1 MRSSLIKFSI
11 TCCLAF
17 ASVALIIACGGS
29 SGGGDSSLR
38 IQGKLVTAA
47 TSRTAQTASVG
58 IPGVTVNALG
68 DSAVTDANGSFS
80 LQGALVA
87 GGEILVEFVSDAGT
101 ATSIV
106 SGLPEV
112 PAVVE
117 VDFTV
122 NPDLSITSM
131 IVSITE
137 DGASPTPTETE
148 SPEPTETASPEPTET
163 ASPEPTE
170 TASPEPTETA
180 SPEPTETASPEP
192 TETASPEP
200 TETASPEPTDT
211 GTPGLPSCQECID
224 LCAADPASGGD
235 RGLCETLCT
244 TGFGDLIPPGLCP

>member
-1 MRSSLIKFSI
+1 M
-11 TCCLAF
+11 CCLAL

-29 SGGGDSSLR
+29 SGGGNSTLT

-68 DSAVTDANGSFS
+68 DSAVTDANGAFS
-80 LQGALVA
+80 LEGDIVP

-101 ATSIV
+101 ATSVV

-112 PAVVE
+112 PATVE
-117 VDFTV
+117 VDFNV
-122 NPDLSITSM
+122 NADLSITSS
-131 IVSITE
+131 IVSVTE
-137 DGASPTPTETE
+137 DGATPEPTASESPEPTETESPEPTETASPEPTETESPEPTETE

-163 ASPEPTE
+163 AT
-170 TASPEPTETA
+170 
-180 SPEPTETASPEP
+180 
-192 TETASPEP
+192 
-200 TETASPEPTDT
+200 PEPTDT
-211 GTPGLPSCQECID
+211 GSPELPSCQECID

-235 RGLCETLCT
+235 RALCETLCT